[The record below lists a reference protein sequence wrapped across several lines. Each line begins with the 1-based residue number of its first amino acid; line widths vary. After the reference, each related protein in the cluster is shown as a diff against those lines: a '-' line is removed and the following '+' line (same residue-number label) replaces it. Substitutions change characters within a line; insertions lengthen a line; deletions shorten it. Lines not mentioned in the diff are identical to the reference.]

1 MDEFQEIL
9 QDFLIESFELIEQLD
24 QDLVELESR
33 PDDLDLLNRIFR
45 VAHTIKGA
53 SSFLN
58 FDVLTHLTHH
68 MENLLN
74 MARHGDLVI
83 DADVM
88 DVILESI
95 DLMKALLVRIR
106 DSGADAGLEVGQC
119 VERLDAVA
127 NGTPLSSVTETVTV
141 TASETVVAVEP
152 QTDAEEEADYSGM
165 SEAEVEAEIERLIAQ
180 RQAEDAAK
188 RANKANSSAPV
199 EEEPDYEGMDDAE
212 VEAEIER
219 LLAKRQAED
228 AAKRAQKAAET
239 STAPSVAAPVAAPIT
254 SEPMPQ
260 SEPIPAPV
268 PVAPAAPA
276 VQPKVEAKPATP
288 VARRA
293 AEPKEEGENRGG
305 GAVEQTIRVDV
316 KRLDHL
322 MNLIGEL
329 VLGKN
334 RLIKINDD
342 VEERY
347 EGEAFLEEL
356 NQVVSIVSLV
366 TTDLQIAVM
375 KTRML
380 PIGKVFNKFPRMIRD
395 LSRELNKKIE
405 LEITGEETEL
415 DKSIVE
421 EIGDPLVHII
431 RNSCDHGIETPDV
444 RLSSGKEE
452 TGTIHLKAYHE
463 GNHIVIQIIDDGK
476 GLDAE
481 MLKLKSIEKGI
492 ITEKEAEGMS
502 EKEAFGLIFRPGF
515 STAAQVTS
523 VSGRGVG
530 MDVVKTNIEKLNGM
544 IDIDSE
550 VGKGTSMKLKIP
562 LTLAII
568 QALLVGVQ
576 EEYYAIP
583 LASVLETVRI
593 SKDEIYTV
601 ESRSVMRLRD
611 EVLSLV
617 HIGDIFEVERVF
629 DNSEHAYVVVLG
641 LAESKIGLIVD
652 SLVGQEEIVIKSL
665 GEYLKGIEGIAGAT
679 IRGDGG
685 VTLIVDVAAL
695 MQMAKSVKSTV
706 GQESAEAKGRLGVK
720 NKPSD
725 YKVMIV
731 DDSKTD
737 RTIMRK
743 SLEPMG
749 ITLVEAT
756 DGIEALNILKQADHT
771 FDAMLIDIEM
781 PRMDGYSLAAEIKK
795 YNKYKNLPLIAVT
808 SRTGKADR
816 MRGVESGMV
825 EYITKPYSSEY
836 LMNVVKRNIKFN
848 EGL

>member
-9 QDFLIESFELIEQLD
+9 QDFLVESFELIEQLD

-95 DLMKALLVRIR
+95 DLMKALLGRIR
-106 DSGADAGLEVGQC
+106 DCGEDSGLEVEPC
-119 VERLDAVA
+119 VLRLDAVA
-127 NGTPLSSVTETVTV
+127 NGTAIPSSAPAVAPAPEPVP
-141 TASETVVAVEP
+141 EPVVQNVS
-152 QTDAEEEADYSGM
+152 EEEADYSGM
-165 SEAEVEAEIERLIAQ
+165 SEEEVEAEIERLIAV

-188 RANKANSSAPV
+188 RANKAPSASS
-199 EEEPDYEGMDDAE
+199 EEEPDYSGMSEEE

-219 LLAKRQAED
+219 LIAIRQAED
-228 AAKRAQKAAET
+228 AAKRSNKAATNE
-239 STAPSVAAPVAAPIT
+239 SEEKKPEPVA
-254 SEPMPQ
+254 S
-260 SEPIPAPV
+260 APV
-268 PVAPAAPA
+268 PVSAPVVVAKPEPIAPKAAPA
-276 VQPKVEAKPATP
+276 PRKVESKD
-288 VARRA
+288 
-293 AEPKEEGENRGG
+293 EGEGRGG
-305 GAVEQTIRVDV
+305 ASAVEQTIRVDV

-431 RNSCDHGIETPDV
+431 RNSCDHGIETPEI
-444 RLSSGKEE
+444 RLAAGKEE
-452 TGTIHLKAYHE
+452 MGTIQLKAYHE

-492 ITEKEAEGMS
+492 ITEKEADTMS

-550 VGKGTSMKLKIP
+550 VGRGTSMKLKIP

-601 ESRSVMRLRD
+601 ENRSVMRLRD

-665 GEYLKGIEGIAGAT
+665 GEYLKGIDGIAGAT

-706 GQESAEAKGRLGVK
+706 GQESAESKNRSGAK
-720 NKPSD
+720 NSASD
-725 YKVMIV
+725 YCVMIV

-743 SLEPMG
+743 SIEPMG
-749 ITLVEAT
+749 ITIVEAT
-756 DGIEALNILKQADHT
+756 DGVEALNILKQGDHN
-771 FDAMLIDIEM
+771 FDGMLIDIEM
-781 PRMDGYSLAAEIKK
+781 PRMDGYTLAAEIKK
-795 YNKYKNLPLIAVT
+795 YNKYKNLALIAVT

-825 EYITKPYSSEY
+825 EYITKPYSPEY
-836 LMNVVKRNIKFN
+836 LMSVVKRNIKFN